1 MAKISVL
8 TFLVGMSLLLLSITF
23 NLSVF
28 ASVSSSAYVDSNNQF
43 SINPPSGWTVDSSGA
58 YGTAVILYGPVDSN
72 FRINMN
78 ILVQATTMSLSAYVS
93 SAKSQLAASLT
104 NYALVSEG
112 STTIGGVAAYQL
124 VNTFTQG
131 SYNIKDSQYILVQNQ
146 KAYIITS
153 TALQSNYA
161 TYQPSFDESAQ
172 TFKLTAP
179 APVPAFPWLLVIV
192 GVAISAGLVAGLT
205 IFFVKRMGRGTVA
218 PEEIPPS
225 SPSAPPS

>member
-1 MAKISVL
+1 MAKTSVL

-161 TYQPSFDESAQ
+161 TYQPSFDESVQ
-172 TFKLTAP
+172 TFKLTG
-179 APVPAFPWLLVIV
+179 PAFPWLVVIV
-192 GVAISAGLVAGLT
+192 GGVAAGGVAIGLT
-205 IFFVKRMGRGTVA
+205 IFLVKRRRRVI
-218 PEEIPPS
+218 IPPAMPPTL
-225 SPSAPPS
+225 PSTPPS